1 MAGRPSSLT
10 DERRETIERALA
22 AGAPVSIAASAAGVS
37 TRTVFRALEDGRV
50 VRRSLSAVQDDDERR
65 DVLED
70 DETLQRALLGVVLR
84 AAKNGDWRAATWIL
98 AKRWPTRYG
107 R

>member
-1 MAGRPSSLT
+1 MS
-10 DERRETIERALA
+10 
-22 AGAPVSIAASAAGVS
+22 VAASAAGVS
-37 TRTVFRALEDGRV
+37 TRTAFRALEDGRV
-50 VRRSLSAVQDDDERR
+50 VRRSLSAVSDDDECDRG

-70 DETLQRALLGVVLR
+70 DETVQRALLGVVLR

-98 AKRWPTRYG
+98 AKRWPERYA